1 MYFRNGNY
9 IPLVFALLPLKTDE
23 CYNKMRDLLIDACTT
38 RNFTFQPEVVHIDFE
53 YAMHSA
59 VTNKFPNAT
68 ISLLD
73 EGYSGNASC
82 HKT

>member
-1 MYFRNGNY
+1 MSKLYIYLF

-23 CYNKMRDLLIDACTT
+23 CYNKMRDLLINACTT

-68 ISLLD
+68 IIYCIENTCAKSFFF
-73 EGYSGNASC
+73 
-82 HKT
+82 